1 MAVSLKY
8 NVFCHTTKTVQEW
21 LKEHDKEFKML
32 TPDPNANSIS
42 NNATHKKQRIHCQ
55 HPLAKHHSTHT
66 EVLYLCPDGFWWQ
79 KKATSIIWGRWFSRC
94 SGFVYHSHVVV
105 VDKLCGFAHCVI
117 MSYSS
122 YFYSAL
128 KESKAIE
135 PESIMW
141 NCAFNCNLLL
151 LDFLQFSI

>member
-8 NVFCHTTKTVQEW
+8 NVFCHTAKTVQEW

-66 EVLYLCPDGFWWQ
+66 QRCYIYALMGFGD
-79 KKATSIIWGRWFSRC
+79 KKSYQHNMRQVVFTLQWICVSQSRC
-94 SGFVYHSHVVV
+94 CSRQTVRFCP
-105 VDKLCGFAHCVI
+105 LCHYVI
-117 MSYSS
+117 Q
-122 YFYSAL
+122 F
-128 KESKAIE
+128 
-135 PESIMW
+135 
-141 NCAFNCNLLL
+141 LLL
-151 LDFLQFSI
+151 LCTKRVKSN

>member
-32 TPDPNANSIS
+32 TPDPTTPPTRSKGSIANIHLPNTTAHTHRGAIS
-42 NNATHKKQRIHCQ
+42 M
-55 HPLAKHHSTHT
+55 PWW
-66 EVLYLCPDGFWWQ
+66 VLVT